1 MKIAIIIPS
10 FNEEDNISNIVKIV
24 DRGLS
29 KYYPNSE
36 SVIINVDSDSQ
47 DSTVERFLNIPTK
60 FPKNSIVNKDIPRGK
75 GSNIRKAILHYK
87 NSVDYFLMLD
97 SDVISVKEIW
107 IKKFLEPLIKGKAQ
121 MVAPVYTRNRYEGN
135 TTNHFSSPI
144 YFACFNK
151 DFVQPIAGD
160 FSFTNKLTD
169 FCNNMVYLSD
179 YMYGIDTVITFNAV
193 LKGYKINQ
201 IKIGQKLHK
210 PSFPKI
216 VPMFE
221 QVASTTF
228 RLINGNRKEITKSFN
243 TKKNNLKK
251 YKIID
256 EKFIRPISNER
267 VQEVKN
273 LAICQIKKYPPPDFI
288 NKNLYKSKYL
298 SSLVWINILSEYLIY
313 LLLNDLNVKQID
325 DLAGSITSLYLFR
338 VFGYFREIN
347 GLSPVSVDELLF
359 EEKILLRQFLL
370 KELKDKFVFEP
381 GK

>member
-47 DSTVERFLNIPTK
+47 DSTVERFLNTPTK

-107 IKKFLEPLIKGKAQ
+107 IKKFLEPLIKGRAQ

-169 FCNNMVYLSD
+169 FCNNMVYLND

-273 LAICQIKKYPPPDFI
+273 LAISQIKKYPPPDFI

-313 LLLNDLNVKQID
+313 LLLNDLNVKQIE

-370 KELKDKFVFEP
+370 KELGDKSQICI
-381 GK
+381 